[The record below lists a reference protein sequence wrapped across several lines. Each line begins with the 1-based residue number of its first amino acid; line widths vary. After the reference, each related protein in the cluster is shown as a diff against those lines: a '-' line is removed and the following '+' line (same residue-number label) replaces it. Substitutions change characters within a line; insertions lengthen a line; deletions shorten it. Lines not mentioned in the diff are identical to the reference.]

1 MLLEQ
6 LIHSWVLPLCSWIAE
21 CCVYCKCD
29 KQSSSQDNENMN
41 ITSYSN
47 IGNAT
52 SDSND
57 DNTTSNSNIRNATSD
72 SNDDNT
78 TSNSNIRNATSDSND
93 DNTTSNSNDENESL
107 KFKICSILCSSVETT
122 SCLLSFAVLI
132 TVICGQIVYL
142 NQLTTERCVGTEHL
156 LTNYSTTTSVLL
168 SRLTGEVF
176 IVFFL
181 NLWYPFTMVLLL
193 GWEKAHINNLII
205 CVITSIIAVLYK
217 VCLYIIVDGYI
228 TGWWK
233 RLISTGVMLIGI
245 IITCLCNTSYQASSK
260 VNKIRNLRKNMLL
273 TIGLIFCSATLFT
286 FVYGELFVPWF
297 NNQSSDV
304 SKILVA
310 AMVPLTGNIP
320 VAISKYIVL
329 VPLKNIIEVNPSRSY
344 ILVYFNH
351 VVPIAL
357 YRVMQSDV
365 KHFEYFIL
373 FSFLQGLIDNV
384 TKLTRKYRS
393 YLFERFLKC
402 WKITPVPYCEKH
414 NRRLEADIY
423 IQEILFQF
431 EMLILAQL
439 YTIFYRMDTFQSYSF
454 DGSSLLR
461 LFVGLLMEFIF
472 ACLSIRILIWQEGI
486 KIKNI
491 LKRHWT
497 RHVLANGLITMTTV
511 LYFSPI
517 IINIYKF
524 RFATADDVKDLRHC
538 T

>member
-78 TSNSNIRNATSDSND
+78 TSNSNDANASSIFK
-93 DNTTSNSNDENESL
+93 
-107 KFKICSILCSSVETT
+107 KFKFFFGSSVVPT
-122 SCLLSFAVLI
+122 SCLLIFAVLI
-132 TVICGQIVYL
+132 TVICGQIVYFD
-142 NQLTTERCVGTEHL
+142 QLTTERCVGAERL
-156 LTNYSTTTSVLL
+156 LTNYSATTSVLL
-168 SRLTGEVF
+168 ARLTGESCEF
-176 IVFFL
+176 IFL
-181 NLWYPFTMVLLL
+181 TLWYPLTMVLLL
-193 GWEKAHINNLII
+193 GREKAHINNLII
-205 CVITSIIAVLYK
+205 CVITSLFGVLYK
-217 VCLYIIVDGYI
+217 ICLYKIFDGYI
-228 TGWWK
+228 TEWWK
-233 RLISTGVMLIGI
+233 RLITAGIVLIGI
-245 IITCLCNTSYQASSK
+245 IISCLCNTSYKASSK
-260 VNKIRNLRKNMLL
+260 VKKIWNLRKNMLL
-273 TIGLIFCSATLFT
+273 TIGLIFCSATLFA

-297 NNQSSDV
+297 NNQSSNFL
-304 SKILVA
+304 KILVA
-310 AMVPLTGNIP
+310 AMVPLIATIP

-329 VPLKNIIEVNPSRSY
+329 VPLKNIIDVNPSRSY

-357 YRVMQSDV
+357 YRVMQSEIKNFGFFV
-365 KHFEYFIL
+365 L
-373 FSFLQGLIDNV
+373 FSFLQGLIDIF

-393 YLFERFLKC
+393 YLFKRFLKC

-423 IQEILFQF
+423 IQEVLFQF

-439 YTIFYRMDTFQSYSF
+439 YTIVYSMDTFQSYSF
-454 DGSSLLR
+454 DRSSLLQ

-472 ACLSIRILIWQEGI
+472 ACLSTRILICQEEISI
-486 KIKNI
+486 KHI
-491 LKRHWT
+491 LKRHWI
-497 RHVLANGLITMTTV
+497 RHVLANGLIMMTTV
-511 LYFSPI
+511 FYFSPI

-524 RFATADDVKDLRHC
+524 RFATAEDLKYLRHC